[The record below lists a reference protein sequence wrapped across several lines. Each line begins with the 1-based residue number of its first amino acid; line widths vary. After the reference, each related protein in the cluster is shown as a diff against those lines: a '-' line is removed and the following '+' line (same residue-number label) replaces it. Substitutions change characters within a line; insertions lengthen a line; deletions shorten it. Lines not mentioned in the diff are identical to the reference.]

1 LSDSQDVT
9 RKNNDAAPVLSVMAA
24 SYVSAPISTRI
35 PGLRGWRA
43 TAIREARVVAAVA
56 VLALLAFGGLAT
68 AVLLPHSAAAPS
80 THFLT
85 PVVTDPLPHRE
96 GLDSGR

>member
-1 LSDSQDVT
+1 M

-35 PGLRGWRA
+35 PGLRAWCA
-43 TAIREARVVAAVA
+43 PAIREARVVAAVA
-56 VLALLAFGGLAT
+56 ALALLACGGLAT
-68 AVLLPHSAAAPS
+68 ALLLPHSVAARS

-85 PVVTDPLPHRE
+85 PVVTDPSPHRE
-96 GLDSGR
+96 GLNSDR